1 MAKRTRPE
9 VLQVVDGQECL
20 TIMAAARRKKVSRSA
35 IWLACTTGRL
45 KFIEVGDRKFIPVK
59 ALEAYT
65 PDPQARSRGQAAAE
79 ARA

>member
-1 MAKRTRPE
+1 MVNDEP
-9 VLQVVDGQECL
+9 CL

-45 KFIEVGDRKFIPVK
+45 RFIEVGDRKFIPVK
-59 ALEAYT
+59 GLEAYT
-65 PDPQARSRGQAAAE
+65 PDPQARSRGQAAAS